1 MVPGPNGESNVVSA
15 KRWLV
20 QLGFGTRMDMR
31 AEGEEIQMPVE
42 LFVHEQKK
50 QDYVRK
56 LVIDLEKADVNMP
69 ESANGT
75 LADNKRH
82 GGRTGETPDPKER
95 PHPRTEGDI

>member
-1 MVPGPNGESNVVSA
+1 
-15 KRWLV
+15 
-20 QLGFGTRMDMR
+20 MDMR